1 LPSKARKA
9 FDANVREIERLLE
22 LHKQEGGSLKGRRYG
37 LEVLNK
43 SAIVLITSYWE
54 AYCEDIAAEGL
65 DHIVKHAKSADA
77 LPKELK
83 KQLAK
88 EIKNDKNDLKLWDLA
103 DDGWRKYL
111 GNRLEILQERRNRNL
126 NTPKAENIDQ
136 LFASAIGILKI
147 SNSWKLTQRLIPKR
161 AREKLDK
168 YIALRGSIAHGRQ
181 HSKSVKKV
189 EVEDFFSFI
198 KQLAAKTGRE
208 VNHHV
213 KSVTGKPLWLTKS
226 SSGRSTATR

>member
-1 LPSKARKA
+1 MSSKARKA
-9 FDANVREIERLLE
+9 FDANVMEIERLLE
-22 LHKQEGGSLKGRRYG
+22 LHKQEGGDLKGRRYG

-88 EIKNDKNDLKLWDLA
+88 EIKDDKNDLKLWDLA

-111 GNRLEILQERRNRNL
+111 DNRLEELQERRNRKL

-136 LFASAIGILKI
+136 LFATAIGIPKI
-147 SNSWKLTQRLIPKR
+147 SNSWKLTQRMIPKL
-161 AREKLDK
+161 AIVKLDK
-168 YIALRGSIAHGRQ
+168 YIALRGSIAHRGQ
-181 HSKSVKKV
+181 HLKSVKKS

-198 KQLAAKTGRE
+198 KQLAAKTGGE
-208 VNHHV
+208 VNRHV
-213 KSVTGKPLWLTKS
+213 KSVTGKPLWRKERS
-226 SSGRSTATR
+226 NGRSTATR